1 VRERRYV
8 EVPADPWAPGLARSH
23 VADTLVGVQ
32 SEAVATAAL
41 VVSELVSNAVR
52 RASATGDPIG
62 VLVLK
67 DEHIVRIEVVD
78 VGAGFDLAR
87 PRGSASAGL
96 RIVEDLS
103 LAWGVDAGP
112 PHRVWCDLRV

>member
-1 VRERRYV
+1 MRERRYV
-8 EVPADPWAPGLARSH
+8 EVAADPWAPAMARSH
-23 VADTLVGVQ
+23 VVDALVGAEREV
-32 SEAVATAAL
+32 VDTAAL

-52 RASATGDPIG
+52 HATTAGEPVG
-62 VLVLK
+62 VLVMK
-67 DEHIVRIEVVD
+67 DEHVVRIEVVD
-78 VGAGFDLAR
+78 GGAGFDLTS
-87 PRGSASAGL
+87 PRGAASSGL